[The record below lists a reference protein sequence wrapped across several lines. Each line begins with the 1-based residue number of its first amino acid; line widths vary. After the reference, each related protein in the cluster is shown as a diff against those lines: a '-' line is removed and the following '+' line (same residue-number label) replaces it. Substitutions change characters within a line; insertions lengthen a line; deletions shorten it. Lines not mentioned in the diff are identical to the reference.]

1 MALQQRVGAVHL
13 AVVGVVG
20 IGLEVAEVSLGV
32 VVVEGVAQRG
42 VVVETVL
49 GDRTQP
55 AHALFVTAVL
65 NVVVLEATALVD
77 LHFATE
83 RVEYRAAP
91 VGAVDAF
98 VLVFQGQGVRQLV
111 VDVGQQR
118 EGHTP
123 GVALFTVYVAIAVG
137 MTEVQA
143 GIVADAVAVIEG
155 MVETERG
162 FAAVVGTV
170 LDAAFVEVLVAAGQL
185 GDVVDRATHGTGA
198 EQKA

>member
-1 MALQQRVGAVHL
+1 MFVAAVL
-13 AVVGVVG
+13 D
-20 IGLEVAEVSLGV
+20 V
-32 VVVEGVAQRG
+32 VV
-42 VVVETVL
+42 
-49 GDRTQP
+49 
-55 AHALFVTAVL
+55 F
-65 NVVVLEATALVD
+65 EAAAFVD
-77 LHFATE
+77 LHFATQ

-123 GVALFTVYVAIAVG
+123 GVAFFTVYVAIAVG
-137 MTEVQA
+137 VTEVQA

-185 GDVVDRATHGTGA
+185 GDVVDRATDGAGA